1 MNAIILAAGLGTRLF
16 PLTNNKPKALVEING
31 VTLLELAIRQL
42 ESFGFTEIV
51 INVHAFGDQIIDFI
65 QNNSFNAIIHIS
77 DERNELLDTG
87 GGLIKAMRFFTN
99 EMPILVYNVDIISS
113 VNLAELYQLHIQSEA
128 MVSLIVRERKTTRY
142 LLFDTKMNLSGWR
155 NNSTSEEIIVAS
167 SPDSLNEYAFSGI
180 HVVDAKIKNY
190 FSSDLHPFSL
200 IPFYLKVAEL
210 ESIKGVL
217 DNKSS
222 WFDVGKPAQLEEVK
236 VVLSKQSTNDLR

>member
-51 INVHAFGDQIIDFI
+51 INVHAFGDQIINFI
-65 QNNSFNAIIHIS
+65 QNHFFNATIQIS

-87 GGLIKAMRFFTN
+87 GGLMKAMRLFAN
-99 EMPILVYNVDIISS
+99 EKPILVYNVDIITTA
-113 VNLAELYQLHIQSEA
+113 NLADFYQSHLQSEA
-128 MVSLIVRERKTTRY
+128 LATLFVRKRETTRY
-142 LLFDTKMNLSGWR
+142 LLFNKEMRLLGWR
-155 NNSTSEEIIVAS
+155 NKSTSEEILVVS
-167 SPDSLNEYAFSGI
+167 SPDSLCEYAFSGI
-180 HVVDAKIKNY
+180 HVVDSKIKYY
-190 FSSDLHPFSL
+190 FPSEVHPFSL

-210 ESIKGVL
+210 ELIKGVL

-222 WFDVGKPAQLEEVK
+222 WFDVGKPAQLEEANAF
-236 VVLSKQSTNDLR
+236 LSTRNTKGL